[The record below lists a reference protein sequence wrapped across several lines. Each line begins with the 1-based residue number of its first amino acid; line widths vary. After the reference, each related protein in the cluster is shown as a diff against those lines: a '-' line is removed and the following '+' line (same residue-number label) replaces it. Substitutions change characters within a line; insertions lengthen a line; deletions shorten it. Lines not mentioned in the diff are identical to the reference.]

1 MKDKWEKCKEKY
13 WFKEWTEYTPPWTGG
28 WSTFISCREQTLIMR
43 LVFTI
48 IIINI
53 ITKLWLFSLLRS
65 EPALTPWLCLSWLQ
79 TIHQQEKLG
88 MKIVW
93 LGFNRLM
100 ASSWP
105 CFLSMMHIL
114 THPPWGPGAVE
125 QTVEWLHKAERI
137 LRILANQQTFE
148 GRHEDGGRTLQLCTV
163 INYLQRKYSL
173 IVVNTPL

>member
-1 MKDKWEKCKEKY
+1 MGKMQRKILIQRVNRVHTVDRRMV
-13 WFKEWTEYTPPWTGG
+13 P
-28 WSTFISCREQTLIMR
+28 SCNEQTLIMR

-79 TIHQQEKLG
+79 TIHQQEKLR

-93 LGFNRLM
+93 LSFNRLM

-114 THPPWGPGAVE
+114 DSPS
-125 QTVEWLHKAERI
+125 
-137 LRILANQQTFE
+137 LRCLGQWSRRWSGSTLLSRFWEFWQISKHSE
-148 GRHEDGGRTLQLCTV
+148 GDMRMEEGLSSLQV
-163 INYLQRKYSL
+163 SK
-173 IVVNTPL
+173 